1 MRIPLHRFPFDRV
14 QIEAAEHGLGLQ
26 YESNNCCLELREKKK
41 KKSERK
47 KRKKRLTTI
56 LRERAIVFIF

>member
-26 YESNNCCLELREKKK
+26 YESNNCCLELREINKKRAK
-41 KKSERK
+41 ERK
-47 KRKKRLTTI
+47 GRKG
-56 LRERAIVFIF
+56 